1 MTPTI
6 DDAGRLCAS
15 PEDLRFLLTE
25 AKRSGQSQVSAY
37 GVTTSWRSHWNARL
51 AMIDGLM
58 KQLPDE
64 PDKPVI
70 VATRYF
76 YHPESDSPM
85 VTVDGSHPGTDGLVE
100 ELTEAEYEDLMRRRA
115 EETRAVPPVVNDI
128 DLDDLLG

>member
-37 GVTTSWRSHWNARL
+37 GVTTSWRAHWNARL
-51 AMIDGLM
+51 VMIDGLM

-64 PDKPVI
+64 P
-70 VATRYF
+70 T
-76 YHPESDSPM
+76 
-85 VTVDGSHPGTDGLVE
+85 VE
-100 ELTEAEYEDLMRRRA
+100 ESYEESGLDENGLIPGDKHAVRV
-115 EETRAVPPVVNDI
+115 VPPVVNDI